1 MTTKEDKRSLIKT
14 IKEKAKTQEEKLKDH
29 KLMAMRKSSNGNK
42 LKGNSIGYGMYVERR
57 DQGQKIL
64 HIEIQHEEK
73 KEEEKKVSPGIVFS
87 CTYPKAQ

>member
-1 MTTKEDKRSLIKT
+1 MTKKEDKRSLIKT
-14 IKEKAKTQEEKLKDH
+14 IKEKAKSQEEKPKDH

-42 LKGNSIGYGMYVERR
+42 MKGNRIGYGMYVEKRE
-57 DQGQKIL
+57 QGQKIL
-64 HIEIQHEEK
+64 HIEIQHEGK

>member
-1 MTTKEDKRSLIKT
+1 MTKKKDKRSLIKT

-42 LKGNSIGYGMYVERR
+42 MKGNRIGYGMYVEKRAR
-57 DQGQKIL
+57 PKKL
-64 HIEIQHEEK
+64 HIEIQHEGK
-73 KEEEKKVSPGIVFS
+73 KEEKKVSPGIVFS